1 MSGGVPWAFTF
12 AALSFDVL
20 ALGSLRLRV
29 FRHVGVG
36 FPPPPRLSTAWR
48 WGWVASASASFD
60 TLALGPSASASF
72 DTLALGCPRLR
83 VFRHLGIGPPP
94 PPRLSTPW
102 RWVASASASFD
113 TLALGPL
120 RLRVFRRLGGGSLR
134 LRRWV
139 VACHLVWFAVGL
151 PRRPAVHVVIGSLG
165 RRGWT
170 RSVVLWSAWLSWGT
184 FRRFRQWEGWWIWR
198 GCVEEGGGSL
208 LVSGGVEKIRTAR
221 TRHDFCLSRSRDA
234 PGEPPLPYPPV
245 EPSSD
250 KERNP
255 HPSNKG
261 GEGYTQRGWC
271 LGTS

>member
-1 MSGGVPWAFTF
+1 
-12 AALSFDVL
+12 
-20 ALGSLRLRV
+20 
-29 FRHVGVG
+29 VG
-36 FPPPPRLSTAWR
+36 FPGPSRSPLCLSTCWR
-48 WGWVASASASFD
+48 WVPSTSVSFD
-60 TLALGPSASASF
+60 TLGLGF
-72 DTLALGCPRLR
+72 LRLH
-83 VFRHLGIGPPP
+83 VFRQLGVGVGLPPP
-94 PPRLSTPW
+94 LRLSTPWHWAPPPLRLSTPW
-102 RWVASASASFD
+102 RWVAPASASFD

-120 RLRVFRRLGGGSLR
+120 RLHVFRHLGVGLPPPPRLSTPWHWAPSASAFFDALALGSLR

-151 PRRPAVHVVIGSLG
+151 PRCPAVHVVIGSLG

-198 GCVEEGGGSL
+198 GCVKEGGGSL

-221 TRHDFCLSRSRDA
+221 TRHDFCLSRSRNA

-250 KERNP
+250 KEHNP

-261 GEGYTQRGWC
+261 GEGYTQCGWC

>member
-1 MSGGVPWAFTF
+1 
-12 AALSFDVL
+12 
-20 ALGSLRLRV
+20 
-29 FRHVGVG
+29 VG
-36 FPPPPRLSTAWR
+36 FPGPSRSPLCLSTCWR
-48 WGWVASASASFD
+48 WVPSASVSFD
-60 TLALGPSASASF
+60 TLGLGF
-72 DTLALGCPRLR
+72 LRLH
-83 VFRHLGIGPPP
+83 VFRQLGVGVGLPP

-102 RWVASASASFD
+102 HWAPSASAFFD
-113 TLALGPL
+113 ALAL
-120 RLRVFRRLGGGSLR
+120 GSLR

-184 FRRFRQWEGWWIWR
+184 FQRFRQWEGWWIWR

>member
-1 MSGGVPWAFTF
+1 M
-12 AALSFDVL
+12 
-20 ALGSLRLRV
+20 
-29 FRHVGVG
+29 G
-36 FPPPPRLSTAWR
+36 FPGPSRSPLCLSTCWR
-48 WGWVASASASFD
+48 WVPSASVSFD
-60 TLALGPSASASF
+60 TLGLGF
-72 DTLALGCPRLR
+72 LRLH
-83 VFRHLGIGPPP
+83 VFRQLGVGVGLPP

-102 RWVASASASFD
+102 HWAPSASAFFD
-113 TLALGPL
+113 ALAL
-120 RLRVFRRLGGGSLR
+120 GSLR